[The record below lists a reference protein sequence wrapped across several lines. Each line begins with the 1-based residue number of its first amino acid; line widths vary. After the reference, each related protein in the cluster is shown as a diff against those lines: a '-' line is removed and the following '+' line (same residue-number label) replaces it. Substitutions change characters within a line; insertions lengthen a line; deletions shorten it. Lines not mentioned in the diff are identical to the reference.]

1 MTDIDLAAAA
11 VVTTASPPDPTNVDA
26 VRAWLAKRRP
36 DVDAVRAWAHQ
47 MLADLG
53 PVPAL
58 GSAEWLALAEQDP
71 RKLAAAVRPALAHL
85 VDSTP
90 DAIAAR
96 MRVELDAFA
105 TAWRRA
111 HKEASAAVSRA
122 RTDLGYGI
130 GPSHVELVRRRQ
142 LTTTARCQ
150 ACGTAVALAHPLPE
164 EYAARLPD
172 LSWVRCADCPQSVP
186 LAARRRDAA

>member
-1 MTDIDLAAAA
+1 MTELL
-11 VVTTASPPDPTNVDA
+11 PNPTNVDA
-26 VRAWLAKRRP
+26 VRAWLADRRR
-36 DVDAVRAWAHQ
+36 DVDAVQAWARRL
-47 MLADLG
+47 LADL
-53 PVPAL
+53 PLVPAL

-90 DAIAAR
+90 DVIAAR
-96 MRVELDAFA
+96 MRIELDAFA
-105 TAWRRA
+105 TAWRRV
-111 HKEASAAVSRA
+111 HKEASAEMSRA

-130 GPSHVELVRRRQ
+130 GPSYAELVRRRQ
-142 LTTTARCQ
+142 LTSTAPCGV
-150 ACGTAVALAHPLPE
+150 CGTAVTLAHPLAE

-186 LAARRRDAA
+186 LAAVRGRDAA